1 MTFIMQMHANQIQ
14 PSENQGWERR
24 KKKNSTQRLNE
35 RMKEKKGDKRK
46 NPFEWQE
53 AVS

>member
-1 MTFIMQMHANQIQ
+1 MTFIMQIHANQIQ
-14 PSENQGWERR
+14 PSENQGWER
-24 KKKNSTQRLNE
+24 KKNSTQRLNE
-35 RMKEKKGDKRK
+35 RMKEKKGQ

>member
-1 MTFIMQMHANQIQ
+1 MQIRSNHLRIKGGK
-14 PSENQGWERR
+14 EEGKK